1 MSKFRTIKK
10 YKNRRLYDLEIS
22 QFITVD
28 DLQRYVVNGV
38 LFHVIDASSK
48 KDITNATLL
57 QIFVEMEANSTQF
70 LSSDM
75 LRQLI
80 VMVHHPLNRAFISML
95 EQMMLSMNNQSSQ
108 SAFSTDYQKATTLW
122 SEQTQAFLKQWKM
135 MF

>member
-1 MSKFRTIKK
+1 MSKYRTIKK

-22 QFITVD
+22 QFITID
-28 DLQRYVVNGV
+28 DLQRYVINGV
-38 LFHVIDASSK
+38 LFHVLDASSE

-80 VMVHHPLNRAFISML
+80 VMVHHPFNRAFISLL

-108 SAFSTDYQKATTLW
+108 SAFSTDYQKPTTLW
-122 SEQTQAFLKQWKM
+122 SEQTQAFLKQWKT